1 MNELHLLGP
10 NPDPIRRPKAQKAK
24 SGLKKRLED
33 QQAGSHN
40 DTTDEAANF
49 NGLNGPDLLGP
60 KQSGPFKCS
69 SAQKHG
75 QRDFRGLKKGSK
87 EASLGPKGVISC
99 SKEETWL
106 EDGDVR
112 PGAKGFLFSN
122 PLDDPAWIC
131 ARGPLLDA
139 HEYTTGLVEI
149 VSFESCWE
157 EGLWDLSF
165 DCPLVGYACQG
176 PEEEGYSADQAI
188 DLVESV
194 LRVLKVDV
202 PRYET
207 IPLVD
212 CSPPLFS
219 VFGRPLL
226 SGGSSGLGD
235 FLGHEAMGE
244 IKLLRVVSADRRE
257 WGR

>member
-1 MNELHLLGP
+1 MNQLYSLL
-10 NPDPIRRPKAQKAK
+10 N
-24 SGLKKRLED
+24 LVTLE
-33 QQAGSHN
+33 
-40 DTTDEAANF
+40 
-49 NGLNGPDLLGP
+49 
-60 KQSGPFKCS
+60 
-69 SAQKHG
+69 KHG

-112 PGAKGFLFSN
+112 PGAKGFPFSN
-122 PLDDPAWIC
+122 PLDDPTWIC

-139 HEYTTGLVEI
+139 HENRIGLVEI

-157 EGLWDLSF
+157 EGLWDVSYN
-165 DCPLVGYACQG
+165 CPIVGSARQG
-176 PEEEGYSADQAI
+176 PGEEGYSADQAL

-194 LRVLKVDV
+194 LRVLKVEV

-207 IPLVD
+207 VPSFD

-226 SGGSSGLGD
+226 SEGSLGLGD
-235 FLGHEAMGE
+235 FLGPEAMGE
-244 IKLLRVVSADRRE
+244 IKPLRVVSVDGRE
-257 WGR
+257 